1 MRTNLAKGTAFLL
14 LPLFLFLFIPIFF
27 SPAFPPLLL
36 HSPFLHCLLFT
47 FFSSSS
53 SSSSSP
59 LLLLLFYLFF
69 SLLKP
74 FPLLFIGSSSPFSS
88 SSSPSSLLQ
97 PSPLSLLHNLLFLF
111 FNPERSLITS
121 RNWIGKSDHTD
132 RWKNRP
138 LSQFQSNPYSGWRH
152 HQVVTQRP
160 GILRLHMHPIE
171 IQATEQTV
179 KKTEALINATSR
191 NRRH

>member
-1 MRTNLAKGTAFLL
+1 MSTVIIYRASIRTNLAKGTAFLL

-74 FPLLFIGSSSPFSS
+74 FPLLFTGSSSPFSS

-121 RNWIGKSDHTD
+121 RN
-132 RWKNRP
+132 
-138 LSQFQSNPYSGWRH
+138 
-152 HQVVTQRP
+152 
-160 GILRLHMHPIE
+160 
-171 IQATEQTV
+171 
-179 KKTEALINATSR
+179 
-191 NRRH
+191 